1 MKILVV
7 YTHPVPDSYNR
18 SVLNSVKAGLEA
30 AGHEYQVAD
39 LYQENF
45 QPAMTAEDFN
55 QFDNQPMPD
64 DIVKEQAR
72 VEWSDGIV
80 FVFPVWWWSMPGMLK
95 GWIDRVM
102 SYGWAWI
109 DPADPDSGFLK
120 SRKILVLAT
129 AGGTEDVFKK
139 RKYDESFYTQLT
151 IGTWDYCGFK
161 EVTTEV
167 LYGIAPGAS
176 EKHLQSQI
184 DRAGFLAKTV
194 FGKSES

>member
-18 SVLNSVKAGLEA
+18 SVLNSVKSGLEA

-55 QFDNQPMPD
+55 QFDNKPMPEE
-64 DIVKEQAR
+64 ILKEQAR

-102 SYGWAWI
+102 SHGWAWV
-109 DPADPDSGFLK
+109 DPSDPDSGYLK
-120 SRKILVLAT
+120 SRKLLVLAT
-129 AGGTEDVFKK
+129 AGGSKNVFSK
-139 RKYDESFYTQLT
+139 RKYDEAFYTQLT
-151 IGTWDYCGFK
+151 VGTWDYCGFK
-161 EVTTEV
+161 DVTTEI
-167 LYGIAPGAS
+167 LHGIAPGAS
-176 EKHLQSQI
+176 DSHLQEQI
-184 DRAGFLAKTV
+184 DRAGFLAQTV
-194 FGKSES
+194 FLDK